1 MRLTKKPKK
10 NQKNSASGCEG
21 EATFGIGDSDA
32 GSIGVVPKRARSCRA
47 VYSDGGATGRSFRPR
62 GVGVCAPGVDRSTR
76 GFPVA
81 GFGAA
86 EIGE

>member
-1 MRLTKKPKK
+1 MLFDKK
-10 NQKNSASGCEG
+10 NQKNSLGLEG
-21 EATFGIGDSDA
+21 EATFGIGDSNA

-47 VYSDGGATGRSFRPR
+47 VYSDGGDTGRSFRPR

-81 GFGAA
+81 GCGAA